1 MNLRMHPSNPVFPTT
16 KRSFVPSAWSLIL
29 LLSVLPSG
37 RLFAQCNVPWCNPG
51 PVVQEAVGTTAHQS
65 YYSAIQGQYIGYT
78 VYLPASYANEP
89 DRRYPLILMMAGYG
103 STEIYSI
110 SYSSLVSAMQ
120 ILTMPEA
127 VIVSLNGMGN
137 SYWHDGAFSTGTS
150 ATVQGYSTVV
160 NEMLPHLEQTYRLG
174 NDPDERAIVGF
185 SMGGYGAFN
194 IALRS
199 GYFRTVVSLDG
210 SLRLPGNESEAWLA
224 SCFNDP
230 ELAAVQNIFSV
241 LADNLATAAQLRAL
255 VVRANPAFN
264 DQQLFSDAV
273 QTAGGTSQYIFLPNT
288 PHDYALIM
296 NQVSGQ
302 VTSFVAANL
311 VAPVPV
317 VVRLRALLDGPWTGS
332 LMNGTLASSGLVPL
346 TEPYTALGYGH
357 VGSGGGEQTTPG
369 ILATTGVDGI
379 VDWVVIELRN
389 KNNPAQ
395 VVATR
400 SVLLQRDG
408 DLVDVAGRTGI
419 EFDIAPDQYF
429 IAVQH
434 RNHLGIMTALP
445 LALNGAGALV
455 DLSVESAALY
465 GGVNAAKVQGGRL
478 MMYAGDVDRNG
489 VLRYIGSSNDRD
501 LILSE
506 IGGSVPTNTATGYTG
521 EDVNMDGVVRYV
533 GSANDRDVIL
543 TNIGGSVP
551 TAVRVTS
558 VP

>member
-1 MNLRMHPSNPVFPTT
+1 MNLPLGPFNSIYFST
-16 KRSFVPSAWSLIL
+16 KRLFDRAIGALIVGLGVLFGSSAF
-29 LLSVLPSG
+29 G
-37 RLFAQCNVPWCNPG
+37 QCNVPWCNPG
-51 PVVQEAVGTTAHQS
+51 PVVQEAVGTTTHQT
-65 YYSAIQGQYIGYT
+65 YFSALHGENIGYT
-78 VYLPASYANEP
+78 VYLPASYVNEP

-110 SYSSLVSAMQ
+110 SYSYLVGAMQ

-150 ATVQGYSTVV
+150 STVQGYSTVM
-160 NEMLPHLEQTYRLG
+160 NEMIPHLEQTYRLG
-174 NDPDERAIVGF
+174 NDPDERAMVGF

-210 SLRLPGNESEAWLA
+210 SLRLPGNESEAWLT
-224 SCFNDP
+224 SCYNDP

-241 LADNLATAAQLRAL
+241 LADNQATASLLHAL

-264 DQQLFSDAV
+264 DQQLFSEGLQA
-273 QTAGGTSQYIFLPNT
+273 AGGTSQYVFLPNT
-288 PHDYALIM
+288 PHDYELIM
-296 NQVSGQ
+296 AQVSGQ
-302 VTSFVAANL
+302 VTSFLAANL
-311 VAPVPV
+311 VTPVPI
-317 VVRLRALLDGPWTGS
+317 VVRLRALLDGPWTGP
-332 LMNGTLASSGLVPL
+332 LMNGALASSGLLPL

-357 VGSGGGEQTTPG
+357 VGSGGGEQTTAG
-369 ILATTGVDGI
+369 LLATSGADGI

-408 DLVDVAGRTGI
+408 DVVDASGRSEI
-419 EFDIAPDQYF
+419 EFDLTPDEYF

-445 LALNGAGALV
+445 LPLNGSGALV
-455 DLSVESAALY
+455 DLSGSVELY
-465 GGVNAAKVQGGRL
+465 GGVNAAKAQGGRL

-506 IGGSVPTNTATGYTG
+506 IGGSVPTSTSIGYTG
-521 EDVNMDGVVRYV
+521 EDVNLDGVVRYV
-533 GSANDRDVIL
+533 GSSNDRDVIL

-551 TAVRVTS
+551 TAVRVSS

>member
-1 MNLRMHPSNPVFPTT
+1 MNQFMELPNSAYLST
-16 KRSFVPSAWSLIL
+16 KRFSAWASGALIL
-29 LLSVLPSG
+29 GLGVLFGSSTFG
-37 RLFAQCNVPWCNPG
+37 QCNVPWCNPG
-51 PVVQEAVGTTAHQS
+51 PVYQEAVGTTSHQTYFS
-65 YYSAIQGQYIGYT
+65 SIHGQNIGYT
-78 VYLPASYANEP
+78 VYLPASYASEP

-110 SYSSLVSAMQ
+110 SYSYLVSAMQ

-150 ATVQGYSTVV
+150 STVQGYSTVM
-160 NEMLPHLEQTYRLG
+160 NEMIPHLEQTYRLG
-174 NDPDERAIVGF
+174 NDPDERAMVGF

-210 SLRLPGNESEAWLA
+210 SLRLPGNESAAWLA
-224 SCFNDP
+224 SCYNDP

-241 LADNLATAAQLRAL
+241 LADNLTTASQLHAL

-264 DQQLFSDAV
+264 DQQLFSEGV
-273 QTAGGTSQYIFLPNT
+273 QAAGGTSQYVYLPNT
-288 PHDYALIM
+288 PHDYELIM
-296 NQVSGQ
+296 TQVSGQ
-302 VTSFVAANL
+302 VTSFLAANL
-311 VAPVPV
+311 VAPVPI
-317 VVRLRALLDGPWTGS
+317 VVRLRALLDGPWTGL
-332 LMNGTLASSGLVPL
+332 LMNGELASSGLVPL

-357 VGSGGGEQTTPG
+357 VGNGGGEQTTAG
-369 ILATTGVDGI
+369 LLATSGADGI
-379 VDWVVIELRN
+379 VDWIVIELRN

-408 DLVDVAGRTGI
+408 DVVDASGRSEI
-419 EFDIAPDQYF
+419 EFDLTPDEYF

-445 LALNGAGALV
+445 LPLNGSGALV
-455 DLSVESAALY
+455 DLSSGSAELY
-465 GGVNAAKVQGGRL
+465 GGVNAAKAQGGRL

-506 IGGSVPTNTATGYTG
+506 IGGSVPTSTSAGYTG
-521 EDVNMDGVVRYV
+521 EDVNLDGVVRYV

-551 TAVRVTS
+551 TAVRATS